1 MNREQN
7 NLIAGLDIGSSFV
20 RIAVGNIMPQGR
32 NDQVLQILGI
42 TETPSEGVNKGIITG
57 IEDVVSSV
65 SACLEQ
71 AERLVGAPIENIT
84 AGISGV
90 QTIIQDGHGYVVVSK
105 SDNEIIKQDV
115 DRAIE
120 TSKSVATPLNY
131 EVLHVAPRSF
141 IVDGQNGIKDPVGMT
156 GVRLEVDTK
165 IVLGQS
171 SQIKNLTRAIYR
183 TGLEIDAIVLSILA
197 NAELLLSSKQKELGV
212 ALINIGASTTSI
224 VVYEEG
230 ELLHLAVIP
239 AGSAHIS
246 NDLAVGLRAPVD
258 LVERVKLQYEECLTG
273 SFSKRRGEIDLFD
286 FGASDHD
293 IFKLKDVSL
302 IIQARVEEIMSLI
315 DNELKKIK
323 KSGMLPAGAV
333 FTGGGAKLPGMVEI
347 GKNILRLPVFL
358 ARPTG
363 FISAS
368 DQTNDPSYSTAVGL
382 IKYTAKSLDHEG
394 SGGFWKSV
402 KSSGRKVLGVKDFFK
417 SLIP

>member
-382 IKYTAKSLDHEG
+382 IKYAAKSLDHEG
-394 SGGFWKSV
+394 NGGFWKSV